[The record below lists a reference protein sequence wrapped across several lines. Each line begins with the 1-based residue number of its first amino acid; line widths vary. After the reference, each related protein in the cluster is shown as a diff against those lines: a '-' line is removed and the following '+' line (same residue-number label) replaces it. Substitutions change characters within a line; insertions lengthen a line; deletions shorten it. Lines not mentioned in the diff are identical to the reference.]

1 MRGFLFITAKEVFF
15 RSLGLEGHIKS
26 LRVLI
31 QRVVSNRVPWQTF
44 SENLSKTVYKDA
56 SKRMKSRVAKE
67 WPPRIGSRWASK
79 GPKWSR
85 NFIQGSLETPRRTV
99 LKRIYAELHY
109 IVVELIVK
117 SPFSL
122 TRKIALSS

>member
-44 SENLSKTVYKDA
+44 SENLSRTVYKDA

-67 WPPRIGSRWASK
+67 CSRWASK
-79 GPKWSR
+79 SPKWSR
-85 NFIQGSLETPRRTV
+85 NFIQSSLETPRRTV
-99 LKRIYAELHY
+99 LKRIYPELHY
-109 IVVELIVK
+109 IVIELIVK

>member
-15 RSLGLEGHIKS
+15 RSLGLEGHKS

-31 QRVVSNRVPWQTF
+31 QIVVSNRVSRQTL
-44 SENLSKTVYKDA
+44 SENMSRTVYKDA
-56 SKRMKSRVAKE
+56 PKSMKSRVAKE

-85 NFIQGSLETPRRTV
+85 NFIQGSL
-99 LKRIYAELHY
+99 
-109 IVVELIVK
+109 
-117 SPFSL
+117 
-122 TRKIALSS
+122 

>member
-31 QRVVSNRVPWQTF
+31 QIVVANRVPRQT
-44 SENLSKTVYKDA
+44 SENMPRTVYKDA
-56 SKRMKSRVAKE
+56 PKSMKSRVAKE

-85 NFIQGSLETPRRTV
+85 NFIQGSL
-99 LKRIYAELHY
+99 
-109 IVVELIVK
+109 
-117 SPFSL
+117 
-122 TRKIALSS
+122 